1 MYFYWLAWQRGLDFS
16 GHSSRREF
24 WMFVIVHMAVS
35 MVLIAMDVG
44 FSLPWLDVL
53 YSVASFIPL
62 VALIVRRMH
71 DIGKSGLWGLV
82 FFIPTIGPF
91 WFTYLLIQQSSL
103 PSNNGGRSL

>member
-35 MVLIAMDVG
+35 MVLIALDVG
-44 FSLPWLDVL
+44 FSLPWFDVL

-82 FFIPTIGPF
+82 FLFR
-91 WFTYLLIQQSSL
+91 LLDHSGSHICSANKAACQ
-103 PSNNGGRSL
+103 